1 MNFKSIVAILLAVM
15 LAIATGCGGK
25 KTVYPDSPA
34 TATGIS
40 DAEGAANIDV
50 GPYNV
55 IVNVVNIYEQPVAGI
70 NISVYLLK
78 DHLLAVASDA
88 NGNYYSNL
96 GLVSYEDAQS
106 NSKPGLY
113 PYSKGVNSAQ
123 AAAGTEIEITIVVEN
138 AGLASNG
145 FEVEPA
151 HMDVLETDEW
161 INVTSDDYDMS
172 GFYALAGTVDFSG
185 GTFVHLTSDVSY
197 STGAGRQ
204 TAIFL
209 VNKIADAATFSS
221 LMGLE
226 LRIFSGDT
234 LHTRQLNYMDNL
246 MPILIIDDIIMHRD
260 FWMQFTLTWAENPS
274 DLDSHLWTP
283 IIEGD
288 SYHIYFASRGDS
300 ANAPY
305 VDLDVD
311 DVTSYGP
318 EHITIYDE
326 YPGTYTY
333 AIYHYAGSGDISMSE
348 AEVGILEPD
357 GTVEA
362 FTVPEAAASAN
373 WWWHV
378 CTIDGTTGEITPVNN
393 ISADPPLP
401 FALPGNMA
409 KVNAN

>member
-1 MNFKSIVAILLAVM
+1 MNSRSIATILLAVM

-25 KTVYPDSPA
+25 KTVYPDGPA

-40 DAEGAANIDV
+40 DAAGAANIDV

-70 NISVYLLK
+70 NVSVYLLK
-78 DHLLAVASDA
+78 DYLLAVASDA

-96 GLVSYEDAQS
+96 GLISYDAQS

-113 PYSKGVNSAQ
+113 PYSSGVNSAQ
-123 AAAGTEIEITIVVEN
+123 IAAGTEIEITIVVEN
-138 AGLASNG
+138 AGLACNG

-151 HMDVLETDEW
+151 HMDVLETDQW
-161 INVTSDDYDMS
+161 INATSDDYDNS
-172 GFYALAGTVDFSG
+172 GFYTLAGTVDFSG
-185 GTFVHLTSDVSY
+185 GTFVHLTSDASY

-204 TAIFL
+204 TAAFL
-209 VNKIADAATFSS
+209 IDRISDAATFSS

-234 LHTRQLNYMDNL
+234 LHAQTLNYTDSP
-246 MPILIIDDIIMHRD
+246 MPILIVDNIVLNRD
-260 FWMQFTLTWAENPS
+260 FWMQFTLTWGESPS

-283 IIEGD
+283 SIDGN

-311 DVTSYGP
+311 DVASYGP

-326 YPGTYTY
+326 YAGTYTY
-333 AIYHYAGSGDISMSE
+333 AIYHYAGTGDISISE
-348 AEVGILEPD
+348 AGVGVLKPD
-357 GTVEA
+357 GTIQA

-378 CTIDGTTGEITPVNN
+378 CTIDGTTGQITPVNT

-401 FALPGNMA
+401 FAFPQNTD
-409 KVNAN
+409 KVNAD

>member
-1 MNFKSIVAILLAVM
+1 MNSKSIVALLLALM
-15 LAIATGCGGK
+15 LVIAAGCGGK
-25 KTVYPDSPA
+25 KTVYPDNPA
-34 TATGIS
+34 AATGIS
-40 DAEGAANIDV
+40 DAEGNANIDV

-70 NISVYLLK
+70 NVSVYLLK

-88 NGNYYSNL
+88 NGNYYCNL

-106 NSKPGLY
+106 NSKRGLY
-113 PYSKGVNSAQ
+113 LYPNGVNSPQ
-123 AAAGTEIEITIVVEN
+123 GTAGTDIEVTIVVEN

-151 HMDVLETDEW
+151 HMGVLESDEW
-161 INVTSDDYDMS
+161 IDVVSQDYDMS
-172 GFYALAGTVDFSG
+172 GFYTLAGEVDFSG

-197 STGAGRQ
+197 VTGAGRQ
-204 TAIFL
+204 TASFL
-209 VNKIADAATFSS
+209 INRIADVPTFSS

-226 LRIFSGDT
+226 LRIFGGDT
-234 LHTRQLNYMDNL
+234 LHTRQLNYLDNS
-246 MPILIIDDIIMHRD
+246 MPILIVDDIIMYRD

-283 IIEGD
+283 NIDGYT
-288 SYHIYFASRGDS
+288 YHIYYASPGDS
-300 ANAPY
+300 VTAPY

-318 EHITIYDE
+318 EHITIHDE

-348 AEVGILEPD
+348 AEVGILQPD
-357 GTVEA
+357 GGVEA
-362 FTVPEAAASAN
+362 FVVPEGVASAN

-378 CTIDGTTGEITPVNN
+378 CTIDGTTGEITVINN

-401 FALPGNMA
+401 FAAPENVA
-409 KVNAN
+409 KVNVD

>member
-1 MNFKSIVAILLAVM
+1 MNFRSIAVFLLAVM
-15 LAIATGCGGK
+15 LAFATGCGGK
-25 KTVYPDSPA
+25 KTVYPDNPA
-34 TATGIS
+34 TATGAS
-40 DAEGAANIDV
+40 DTEGHANIDV

-55 IVNVVNIYEQPVAGI
+55 IVNVVNIYQQPVAGI
-70 NISVYLLK
+70 SVSVYLLK

-96 GLVSYEDAQS
+96 GLISYDDAQS
-106 NSKPGLY
+106 NSQSGPD
-113 PYSKGVNSAQ
+113 PYSDGVSSARV
-123 AAAGTEIEITIVVEN
+123 AADAEIEITIVVESS
-138 AGLASNG
+138 GLASNG

-151 HMDVLETDEW
+151 HMGVLETDEW
-161 INVTSDDYDMS
+161 INVTTGDYDMS
-172 GFYALAGTVDFSG
+172 SFYTLAGTVDFSG

-204 TAIFL
+204 TAAFL
-209 VNKIADAATFSS
+209 IDRISDAATFSS

-234 LHTRQLNYMDNL
+234 LHVRQLSYMSNT
-246 MPILIIDDIIMHRD
+246 MPILIIDDITMHRD

-283 IIEGD
+283 IIEGNTH
-288 SYHIYFASRGDS
+288 HIYFASRGDS
-300 ANAPY
+300 ASAPY

-318 EHITIYDE
+318 EHVTIHDE

-333 AIYHYAGSGDISMSE
+333 AIYHYAGAGDISVSE
-348 AEVGILEPD
+348 AEVGVLQPD

-362 FTVPEAAASAN
+362 FMVPEAVASAN

-378 CTIDGTTGEITPVNN
+378 CTIDGTTGVVTPINI

-401 FALPGNMA
+401 YAFPENVA
-409 KVNAN
+409 KVEID